1 MKVSEIVVEGKPS
14 ERPHPVKK
22 DLAISASS
30 NSAFAPGQSNARNY
44 LVGSAKDWMLKY
56 GFTNEDI
63 AKALEDVLDSPMI
76 GAIERL
82 GYKLK
87 NSAVRLKSGT
97 INFAKGDKEYQIHSN
112 GQIRGGTPGFYSAGS
127 IRTYRL
133 ASPVPDFDIDSKH
146 KVADLIANYKSS
158 LERLYEVIRKP
169 K

>member
-1 MKVSEIVVEGKPS
+1 MKVSEILVERHQDRPNQINKDPS
-14 ERPHPVKK
+14 V
-22 DLAISASS
+22 SAKT
-30 NSAFAPGQSNARNY
+30 NSAFAPGQSDARNY

-63 AKALEDVLDSPMI
+63 AQALEKVLDSPMI

-97 INFAKGDKEYQIHSN
+97 INFARGDKEYQIHSN
-112 GQIRGGTPGFYSAGS
+112 GQIRGGSPDQWGGVS
-127 IRTYRL
+127 IKTYRL
-133 ASPVPDFDIDSKH
+133 ASPVPDFSIDSKH
-146 KVADLIANYKSS
+146 KVDDLIANYKSS
-158 LERLYEVIRKP
+158 LERLYEVLRKP